1 MRRFGVV
8 DCGVRA
14 TTTCRSADWPRVRRT
29 RFLCLLADPNETSE
43 KDQLYSASV
52 GRYDGGVKGFVGVQI
67 SVTRRCQEWLDA
79 CLAIGGE
86 AALGDGCRQKAPLL
100 APEGN
105 GIRCQERPTLS
116 TRVAATDGDG
126 RSLVTDRQSRDPCL
140 VGLGTHSALI
150 HRRSRCRSP
159 LIISVWGDPVGEQ
172 ESPIAWSA
180 CSGRIVRGEMR
191 IVACGGAA

>member
-140 VGLGTHSALI
+140 VGLGTHSGFRTVRRAENLTNQLARAPAGVTSYPVENVVDLVI
-150 HRRSRCRSP
+150 NAHVDPMRRS
-159 LIISVWGDPVGEQ
+159 PVN
-172 ESPIAWSA
+172 
-180 CSGRIVRGEMR
+180 R
-191 IVACGGAA
+191 